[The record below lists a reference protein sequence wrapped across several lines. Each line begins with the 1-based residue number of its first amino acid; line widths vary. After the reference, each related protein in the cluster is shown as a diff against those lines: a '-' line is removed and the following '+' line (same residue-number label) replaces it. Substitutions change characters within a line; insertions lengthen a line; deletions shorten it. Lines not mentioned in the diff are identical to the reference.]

1 MKNKIKTSKPK
12 IDFATS
18 NKNSRILHIFQTFFP
33 ATAFGGPIF
42 STKAIIDQLLPER
55 EFEFTVLTTDA
66 KKPKSYERL
75 SAAETAAFSHPDYM
89 VEYCRKYGMNQF
101 SPSLLFKLWSNIG
114 RSHVVH
120 LTGSYGFAIFPAI
133 LMCKIRGK
141 ALIWSPRGGILATAS
156 WAGSPRK
163 WLKRASEF
171 CCRCVLPVRSTI
183 HTTSLEEARVMAL
196 RFPKAEVCL
205 LPNSVEIPKLRDGI
219 PMQNPTNVELCFM
232 SRLHPKKG
240 LEILIEAVARLPENF
255 HLNIYGN
262 GEPKYE
268 LHLQKIVNDMSLT
281 GRVKFH
287 GFIEGA
293 AKSEALWNASI
304 FVLPTYSENFGIVVA
319 EALAHSLPVI
329 TTDRAPWHEIEEY
342 NCGAVIS
349 PSIDELVEAIVLVAA
364 QKKSILGQNARQLVI
379 DRYSRAEM
387 GWRFSNLYKNHIQH
401 ES

>member
-1 MKNKIKTSKPK
+1 MKKKLNVSKLRIDIASPNKHP
-12 IDFATS
+12 
-18 NKNSRILHIFQTFFP
+18 RILHICQTFFP

-42 STKAIIDQLLPER
+42 STKSIIDELLPEK
-55 EFEFTVLTTDA
+55 EFEFRVLTTDA
-66 KKPKSYERL
+66 KKPKSSERL

-89 VEYCRKYGMNQF
+89 VEYCRKFGINQF
-101 SPSLLFKLWSNIG
+101 SPSLLFKLWSTI
-114 RSHVVH
+114 RWSHVVH

-133 LMCKIRGK
+133 LLCRILGK

-163 WLKRASEF
+163 WLKRTSEF

-183 HTTSLEEARVMAL
+183 HTTSLDEARVMAL

-205 LPNSVEIPKLRDGI
+205 LPNSVEIPKLRAGI
-219 PMQNPTNVELCFM
+219 PMQNSTDVELCFM

-240 LEILIEAVARLPENF
+240 LEILIEAVARLPEHF

-268 LHLQKIVNDMSLT
+268 LHLQKIVNEMSLT
-281 GRVKFH
+281 RRVKFH

-342 NCGAVIS
+342 NCGAIIR
-349 PSIDELVEAIVLVAA
+349 PSVDELVEAIVLVAA
-364 QKKSILGQNARQLVI
+364 QKKSILGKNARQLVI
-379 DRYSRAEM
+379 DRYSRKQM
-387 GWRFSNLYKNHIQH
+387 GRRFSNLYKDHAQLDD
-401 ES
+401 